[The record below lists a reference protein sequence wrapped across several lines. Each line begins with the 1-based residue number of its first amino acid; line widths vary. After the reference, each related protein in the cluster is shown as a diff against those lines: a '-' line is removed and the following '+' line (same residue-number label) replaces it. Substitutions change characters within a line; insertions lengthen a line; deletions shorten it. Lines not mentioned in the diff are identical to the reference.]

1 MVSTSDNF
9 FFIDS
14 INDINLDQWNDCV
27 GLDHPFTRFEFLSAL
42 ENSQSASIKT
52 GWKPCHYIEKNEN
65 QKIIA
70 VCPLYIKTHSFGEY
84 IFDHAWADAYHRHG
98 LNYYPKLQSAIPF
111 TPVTGERIII
121 SDLIKDKSNK
131 KIEIIKKIIKKAET
145 IDVSSVHFNFIN
157 NTSKIKIKNINL
169 LSRKGIQFH
178 WKNNNYNNF
187 EEFLKT
193 LSSRKRKVIKKE
205 RLCLKNNNLTVKKLT
220 GNDIKNEHWDFFYKC
235 YLNTTGRKWGSTYLT
250 KDFFYEIGKNF
261 SNKIL
266 LFIAYNDGTMIASA
280 INFLSSSHLYG
291 RLWGSLYDVPYL
303 HFELCYYQAMN
314 YAIENQIKI
323 VEAGAQ
329 GEHKLQRGYMPEN
342 TWSLH
347 WIKDQEFSKAINQFL
362 DEEMK
367 LMKKQKQN
375 LEEFTP
381 FKKLN

>member
-1 MVSTSDNF
+1 MVSASDNF
-9 FFIDS
+9 LFIDS
-14 INDINLDQWNDCV
+14 INKINLNDWNSCV

-42 ENSQSASIKT
+42 ENSQSANSKS

-70 VCPLYIKTHSFGEY
+70 VCPLYIKNHSFGEY

-121 SDLIKDKSNK
+121 SNLIKDKTHK
-131 KIEIIKKIIKKAET
+131 RIEIIDKIIKKAET
-145 IDVSSVHFNFIN
+145 LNVSSLHFNFIKEY
-157 NTSKIKIKNINL
+157 SEIKKSNLNL

-178 WKNNNYNNF
+178 WKNNDYSTF
-187 EEFLKT
+187 EDFLKT

-205 RLCLKNNNLTVKKLT
+205 RLCLINNNLIVQKLT
-220 GNDIKNEHWDFFYKC
+220 GSDIKSDHWEFFYQC
-235 YLNTTGRKWGSTYLT
+235 YLNTTGKKWGSTYLT
-250 KDFFYEIGKNF
+250 KDFFYDIGKNF
-261 SNKIL
+261 SDKIL
-266 LFIAYNDGTMIASA
+266 LFIAYSDKKMVASA

-291 RLWGSLYDVPYL
+291 RLWGSLYDIPYL
-303 HFELCYYQAMN
+303 HFELCYYQAID
-314 YAIENQIKI
+314 YAIKNKIKI

-329 GEHKLQRGYMPEN
+329 GEHKLQRGYMPED

-347 WIKDQEFSKAINQFL
+347 WIKNQEFSEAINKFL
-362 DEEMK
+362 DEEVK
-367 LMKKQKQN
+367 LMNGQKKN

-381 FKKLN
+381 FKTLY